1 MPIATESL
9 MGLANAQEYKQT
21 RARLWLRKS
30 WAGELVRTYRSC
42 RREFS
47 AWARADEWTHPKAER
62 LSESLAVLHALAP
75 DAVNGAS
82 DAEAPIFLLSTGWRA
97 GSTLLQRILVTD
109 PRLLLWG
116 EPLGDMV
123 LVSRITQMLSEF
135 LSPLSQRLWK
145 NQAIPS
151 SSSLATSWIA
161 NLYPPGDDFRS
172 AIRGLFDRW
181 LGEPA
186 RQRGFVRWGF
196 KEVRLG
202 AAEAILLHWLYPHAK
217 FVIAS
222 RHPYD
227 CYRSFSDSKWRHIY
241 HRYPEVPIDSAIGFA
256 RHWNRLAVSWSRLP
270 ATFPVRHI
278 KYEDLLMGEVDF
290 REIEAWLGLKIQEN
304 VALSVS
310 LGSTATRS
318 RLTWPER
325 LIIAREAAAGM
336 HALGYGK

>member
-1 MPIATESL
+1 V
-9 MGLANAQEYKQT
+9 
-21 RARLWLRKS
+21 
-30 WAGELVRTYRSC
+30 GELVRTYRSC

-62 LSESLAVLHALAP
+62 LSESLAVLRALAP
-75 DAVNGAS
+75 DAVDGAS

-116 EPLGDMV
+116 EPLGETV
-123 LVSRITQMLSEF
+123 LVSRITEMLSEC
-135 LSPLSQRLWK
+135 LSPLNLELWK
-145 NQAIPS
+145 NQVIPS

-161 NLYPPGDDFRS
+161 NLYPPGDAFRL
-172 AIRGLFDRW
+172 AIRSLFDRW

-196 KEVRLG
+196 KEVRVG
-202 AAEAILLHWLYPHAK
+202 AAEAIMLHWLYPHSK
-217 FVIAS
+217 FVIVS

-227 CYRSFSDSKWRHIY
+227 CYRSFSDSKWRQVY
-241 HRYPEVPIDSAIGFA
+241 HRYPEVPIDSATRFA
-256 RHWNRLAVSWSRLP
+256 RHWNRLALSWSQLP
-270 ATFPVRHI
+270 ATFPARHI

-290 REIEAWLGLKIQEN
+290 RELEAWLGLKIQEN

-310 LGSTATRS
+310 IGSTAARTRLS
-318 RLTWPER
+318 LPER
-325 LIIAREAAAGM
+325 LIIARKAAAGM